1 MSDAPLRDR
10 GQANDADEDSS
21 NGPNLKL
28 IYSLIALAIVL
39 ALGLASLIVLPFYQ
53 RR

>member
-1 MSDAPLRDR
+1 MNDQDRRANEADPPSENTAP
-10 GQANDADEDSS
+10 S
-21 NGPNLKL
+21 GPNLKL

-39 ALGLASLIVLPFYQ
+39 AMALAGLIVLPFYV